1 MTPRKSSAEDK
12 RYILTEQGR
21 LWSVYPIDCLCDV
34 RLTGIL
40 FTCAEC
46 GTVYGSI
53 RDAMKPRAQKWT
65 YGRRG

>member
-1 MTPRKSSAEDK
+1 MTQKRTVPEEP

-34 RLTGIL
+34 RLVGIL
-40 FTCAEC
+40 FSCSEC
-46 GTVYGSI
+46 GTVYGSVK
-53 RDAMKPRAQKWT
+53 DAKKPRAQRWT